1 MTTIYPIKVLNRS
14 FSPDKKRFSF
24 VDRGAMGDL
33 STSVRI
39 HLRDQ
44 SVILCFLAMGH
55 YFRLFAVDRSI
66 LVPGYKI

>member
-24 VDRGAMGDL
+24 AERGVMGDL

-44 SVILCFLAMGH
+44 SVIHCFQTIGRNL
-55 YFRLFAVDRSI
+55 RLFAVDRSI
-66 LVPGYKI
+66 LVPGCGV